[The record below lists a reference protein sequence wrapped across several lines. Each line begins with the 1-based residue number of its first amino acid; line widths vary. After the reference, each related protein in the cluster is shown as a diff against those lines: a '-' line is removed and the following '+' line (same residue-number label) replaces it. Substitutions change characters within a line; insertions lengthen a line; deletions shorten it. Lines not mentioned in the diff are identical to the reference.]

1 MCHVYNLKNK
11 KMKDQALTHEESLQ
25 IIQSMIN
32 TAKNKI
38 TENGFYFLL
47 WGMLVIIACIVQF
60 AMIKLG
66 HGEDSHFVW
75 MIMPLVGVPVSV
87 IYGYMQSKKEKTK
100 SHTDR
105 LYGALWLGFG
115 ITLGILMFVAINLKV
130 SPIPFILALVGL
142 ATFVSGAVY
151 KFIPLIL
158 GGIIFWISAIACFF
172 FSGPEQ
178 LLIDA
183 GATFLGYILPGIILW
198 KKSKSEA
205 YV

>member
-1 MCHVYNLKNK
+1 
-11 KMKDQALTHEESLQ
+11 MKDQSLTHEESLQ

-32 TAKNKI
+32 KAKNKI

-47 WGMLVIIACIVQF
+47 WGILVIAACIAQYVL
-60 AMIKLG
+60 IKTGYYEKSDL
-66 HGEDSHFVW
+66 VW
-75 MIMPLVGVPVSV
+75 MIMPLVGVPISI
-87 IYGYMQSKKEKTK
+87 IYGFKQSKKEKTK

-105 LYGALWLGFG
+105 LYSSLWLAFG
-115 ITLGILMFVAINLKV
+115 ITLGVIMFVAISMKV

-158 GGIIFWISAIACFF
+158 GGIIFWISGIACFYF
-172 FSGPEQ
+172 NGPEQ

-183 GATFLGYILPGIILW
+183 CATFLGYILPGIILFKNS
-198 KKSKSEA
+198 KKES